1 MFYLE
6 IFIPPSG
13 QSAFTGKITFVFL
26 FADENKE
33 RQKEMWQQ
41 EFTKILGQLFLIGHN
56 CIQVNQIAI
65 ILKVLKLWTWT
76 VGLSMI
82 WYQATKY
89 VWFGKALHVI
99 TYLKQKQNFRIV
111 SKVELTIHCNLHVV
125 VPMFWPIYQIALSAV
140 YWSLHWTVIIFSE
153 STFLLNSASYRI
165 KWLLLFFIWSIL
177 DQNQ

>member
-65 ILKVLKLWTWT
+65 ILKVLKL
-76 VGLSMI
+76 
-82 WYQATKY
+82 
-89 VWFGKALHVI
+89 
-99 TYLKQKQNFRIV
+99 
-111 SKVELTIHCNLHVV
+111 
-125 VPMFWPIYQIALSAV
+125 
-140 YWSLHWTVIIFSE
+140 
-153 STFLLNSASYRI
+153 
-165 KWLLLFFIWSIL
+165 
-177 DQNQ
+177 